1 MKVRWVKVVCC
12 LVYKLLIYLSQI
24 IRLMNLVSMFSI
36 AGLSF
41 AALFMI
47 QTALFSN
54 IEVQGTVMNPT
65 NDAAAGNENTGLA
78 SSGNLLSSSSSSA
91 SSASSIHIN
100 AKNTQE
106 AIYNCATGEKGVIIP
121 PGNVKII
128 ADKKGGKWTGSVS
141 IIGATGEKSGLINSG
156 NSKGSTHSF
165 KGNLNTKNTLCH
177 FPGLQMGGTAFEIG
191 TFNCGTVKNVAYKEL
206 STGNTNTFKVRIDCR

>member
-1 MKVRWVKVVCC
+1 
-12 LVYKLLIYLSQI
+12 
-24 IRLMNLVSMFSI
+24 MNLVSIFTV
-36 AGLSF
+36 AGLSL

-47 QTALFSN
+47 QAALFSN
-54 IEVQGTVMNPT
+54 FESLGTVMDHT
-65 NDAAAGNENTGLA
+65 NDTAQGDENAGLA
-78 SSGNLLSSSSSSA
+78 SSANSLSSSSSSTV
-91 SSASSIHIN
+91 IHLN

-128 ADKKGGKWTGSVS
+128 AEKKSGKWKGSVS

-156 NSKGSTHSF
+156 TSKGFTYTF

-191 TFNCGTVKNVAYKEL
+191 TLNCGTVKNVAYKEL